1 MKQKLLTIVI
11 PTYNRGEVI
20 PYTLSLLHDQVV
32 RNSDEVELVVCNNAS
47 TDCTAEVL
55 CSLLETEQW
64 FRCVNY
70 SEHVNIDYSILRSIE
85 NANGKFFW
93 LFGDD
98 DIPSPA
104 IVETLLNS
112 LKKYPQIGL
121 LTFNS
126 LTGESDYSLQLRN
139 LNVKD
144 SVYSYGEIV
153 YTESKLFTENYYGR
167 MGFLSVDVVRT
178 EVWHKGLVNF
188 DINHEG
194 YSFLTV
200 MHSGAIGY
208 DCLYIEYPLCI
219 HRCVLK
225 GGNDH
230 EFSNADLGIYQFVG
244 IPRILKRLEEL
255 GAIDSWR
262 KCFDSYSPGLF
273 DGWYYRIVTAIARY
287 PQKYSK
293 YYDEIIEY
301 QSNKKRISVTK
312 KLFASIGKP
321 NFTLIYHRI
330 LLKAKGGLP
339 YLLSEL
345 KKEYK
350 TIKKKVKKILKK

>member
-1 MKQKLLTIVI
+1 MKKILTIII

-20 PYTLSLLHDQVV
+20 SYTLSLLHDQVV
-32 RNSDEVELVVCNNAS
+32 RNSEDVELIVCNNAS
-47 TDCTAEVL
+47 TDSTAEVL

-126 LTGESDYSLQLRN
+126 LTGVSDYSLQLRN

-144 SVYSYGEIV
+144 SVYSYDEIV
-153 YTESKLFTENYYGR
+153 YTESKLFTEKYYGR

-178 EVWHKGLVNF
+178 EVWHKGLKNF
-188 DINHEG
+188 DPNHEG

-219 HRCVLK
+219 QRCVLK

-230 EFSNADLGIYQFVG
+230 EFSNTDLGIYQFVG

-262 KCFDSYSPGLF
+262 KCFDNYSPGLY
-273 DGWYYRIVTAIARY
+273 DRWYYRIVTAIAKN
-287 PQKYSK
+287 PQKYSM

-301 QSNKKRISVTK
+301 QSNKKRISDTK
-312 KLFASIGKP
+312 KLFASIGKLT
-321 NFTLIYHRI
+321 FTLIYHRL
-330 LLKAKGGLP
+330 LLKAKGGIP
-339 YLLSEL
+339 YLFTEL
-345 KKEYK
+345 KNDYK
-350 TIKKKVKKILKK
+350 TLKKKVKKILKK